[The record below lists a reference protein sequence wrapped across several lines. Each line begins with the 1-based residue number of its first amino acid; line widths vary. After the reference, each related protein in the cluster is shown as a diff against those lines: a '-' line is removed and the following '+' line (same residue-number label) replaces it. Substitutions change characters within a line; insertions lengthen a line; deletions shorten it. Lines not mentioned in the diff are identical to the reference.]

1 MIGEDDVRYVAK
13 LARLRLEQD
22 EVARMTG
29 ELAKILAHIDKMS
42 ELDMADVPP
51 TAHVLDVVNVT
62 RADKPRPSLAAR
74 RGAAQRP
81 GGERRLLPRAQ
92 DGLTRDARSTRCAS
106 RPARPSACSSTA
118 RSRPPSWP
126 RSTSTR
132 SPPSRRGCAPTSW

>member
-1 MIGEDDVRYVAK
+1 MISEDDVRYVAK

-62 RADKPRPSLAAR
+62 R
-74 RGAAQRP
+74 
-81 GGERRLLPRAQ
+81 E
-92 DGLTRDARSTRCAS
+92 
-106 RPARPSACSSTA
+106 RPASVPACRAKRPCAT
-118 RSRPPSWP
+118 RPP
-126 RSTSTR
+126 
-132 SPPSRRGCAPTSW
+132 